1 MTRRVL
7 LTGASNGGIG
17 GAIARRLADDAARNA
32 RKLHLVLSTATG
44 ATSLA
49 NELRAT
55 GADVLDV
62 TGDLADPEFPA
73 ELASKAVR
81 FCGGLDLLVSSAGR
95 SQHGA
100 LENIRLKEWDEVMN
114 VHARAPWQLACEA
127 FPALAESK
135 GAVIAVGSVSGS
147 LPHPGAGAYP
157 VAKAALIMAY
167 RVLAQ
172 ELAHAGVRVNTV
184 SPGLISTTAKP
195 KPWAGDVAPLGRPG
209 LPEDIAAVVAFLA
222 SPAAAY
228 ITGQDIQVDGGLA
241 GAGLGRLFSRD

>member
-17 GAIARRLADDAARNA
+17 GAIARRLAADAARDCE
-32 RKLHLVLSTATG
+32 KLHLVISTAG
-44 ATSLA
+44 STSYLA
-49 NELRAT
+49 AELGET

-62 TGDLADPEFPA
+62 TGDLSDPEFPA
-73 ELASKAVR
+73 ELVSKAVR

-100 LENIRLKEWDEVMN
+100 LENIRPDQWDYVMA
-114 VHARAPWQLACEA
+114 VHARAPWQLASA
-127 FPALAESK
+127 AYPALAESR
-135 GAVIAVGSVSGS
+135 GLVIAIGSVSGS

-157 VAKAALIMAY
+157 VAKAALLAACKI
-167 RVLAQ
+167 LAQ
-172 ELAHAGVRVNTV
+172 EWAQAGVRVNTV
-184 SPGLISTTAKP
+184 SPGLVSTQVKP
-195 KPWAGDVAPLGRPG
+195 KPWAGTVAPLGRPG
-209 LPEDIAAVVAFLA
+209 LPEDVAAAVAFLA
-222 SPAAAY
+222 SKDASY